1 MSFQRW
7 QVWLVPAAGALV
19 LVSSLTPW
27 WTLDIA
33 DGGALAEG
41 GTGSVTAWETS
52 GWWPVA
58 VTIGLLVAV
67 TWTGWR
73 LTRGEVPGRVSG
85 LLALAS
91 LAPIVLCVHQWRG
104 IQPPPPL
111 PEPDA
116 APELSA
122 TAYIQRGDPFT
133 TPGLDPDHL
142 FRVEGG
148 LVPQGPGWGLYAGI
162 ACLAMLAIA
171 LTLNAARPRSRRS

>member
-1 MSFQRW
+1 MRLKHW
-7 QVWLVPAAGALV
+7 RVWPVPVAGALV

-41 GTGSVTAWETS
+41 GIGAVTAWETS

-58 VTIGLLVAV
+58 VTIGLLIAV

-73 LTRGEVPGRVSG
+73 LARGEVPGRVSG
-85 LLALAS
+85 MLALAS
-91 LAPIVLCVHQWRG
+91 LAPIVLCVRQWRG
-104 IQPPPPL
+104 IQPPPL
-111 PEPDA
+111 PEPDT

-122 TAYIQRGDPFT
+122 TAYIHRGDPFT

-142 FRVEGG
+142 YLDEGG
-148 LVPQGPGWGLYAGI
+148 LVPQGPGWGLYAAI
-162 ACLAMLAIA
+162 ACLALLTVA
-171 LTLNAARPRSRRS
+171 LTLNAARPGSRRA